1 MRSMNG
7 TDESEAGEVEE
18 VLEVDPEDVPEV
30 LALAAEHGV
39 RTEELELRTGEP
51 ISTVVLLLLGS
62 ALAVS
67 TVIYLVDKRKGGQV
81 IDLRSGAPKMFYR
94 SKDLIYGLV
103 LIIAMDG
110 QVTVQVKEP
119 RGMFGDVVDVL
130 KDVATDLGKAGID
143 AVKEAAKN
151 AVGEQADVSS
161 EKDKPP
167 EP

>member
-1 MRSMNG
+1 MSDS
-7 TDESEAGEVEE
+7 DEPEAADVEE
-18 VLEVDPEDVPEV
+18 VLEVDPEDVPAV

-51 ISTVVLLLLGS
+51 VSTVILLLLGS

-103 LIIAMDG
+103 LIVAAGG
-110 QVTVQVKEP
+110 QVTVEVKEP
-119 RGMFGDVVDVL
+119 RGMFGDVVDAL
-130 KDVATDLGKAGID
+130 KDVATDLGKAEID
-143 AVKEAAKN
+143 AVTKAAKN
-151 AVGEQADVSS
+151 AVGDRAEVSS
-161 EKDKPP
+161 HEDTPQLGP
-167 EP
+167 